1 MIFNYQEISH
11 HLLDNLSDKE
21 KQIISRRFGLDQKPR
36 ETLQAIGA
44 DYNVT
49 RERVR
54 QIERACLAKIKSEVN
69 LQEPFFQFFLNQMET
84 SGKLRKEESFLKILS
99 PEAFFRDDV
108 LFLLFLADEF
118 ERMAEDRNFYPFWTI
133 DNKSLDSVKKIDTY
147 VFKKIKSKGRPLEG
161 EEIETLIS
169 VEPALLF
176 TVLEISKRIEKGP
189 NGLWGL
195 NDWPEINPKGI
206 KDKALIIL
214 QREKRP
220 LHFRELAQLIDENKV
235 FRNDR
240 KAHPQTVHNEL
251 IKDEQFVLIGR
262 GTYALKEWGY
272 EQGLVKDVIIKI
284 LKKAKQALP
293 KDEIAE
299 KVLKQREVKRNTIF
313 LNLRDKDL
321 FSKNAKGYYT
331 LVQ

>member
-99 PEAFFRDDV
+99 PEALFRDDV

-133 DNKSLDSVKKIDTY
+133 DNNSLDSAKKIDTH

>member
-21 KQIISRRFGLDQKPR
+21 KQIVSRRFGLDQKPR

-44 DYNVT
+44 DYGVT

-54 QIERACLAKIKSEVN
+54 QIEGACLAKLKSEIS
-69 LQEPFFQFFLNQMET
+69 LQEPFFQFFLNQLKT
-84 SGKLRKEESFLKILS
+84 SGKLRKEESLLKILS
-99 PEAFFRDDV
+99 PEALFRDDV

-118 ERMAEDRNFYPFWTI
+118 ERIAEDRSFYSFWTI
-133 DNKSLDSVKKIDTY
+133 DNNSLGSARKIDADI
-147 VFKKIKSKGRPLEG
+147 FRKIKSKGRPLEDG
-161 EEIETLIS
+161 EIETLVS

-195 NDWPEINPKGI
+195 NDWPEINPRGI

-214 QREKRP
+214 QKEKRP

-235 FRNDR
+235 FGVGRR
-240 KAHPQTVHNEL
+240 AHPQTVHNEL

-272 EQGLVKDVIIKI
+272 ERGLVKDVIVKI
-284 LKKAKQALP
+284 LEKARRPLP
-293 KDEIAE
+293 KDEIAD
-299 KVLKQREVKRNTIF
+299 KVLEQRKVKRNTIL
-313 LNLRDKDL
+313 LNLRDKKL
-321 FSKNAKGYYT
+321 FSKNAKGYYA
-331 LVQ
+331 LA